1 MVRLRRIVQALFRK
15 LTTFVVR
22 LGWWKSIAAGVGIL
36 ALLFVATKLL
46 LPAAPSNS
54 VAQGP
59 REVTVRSVS
68 GLSNDS
74 APLSVVGEVTSQS
87 QADVRTEGTGEVK
100 AVYASLGDRVSAGQV
115 IAELSNSR
123 ERAAVLQSEGV
134 YDGAVAQLNKVRGG
148 SREEQLAIL
157 QTTLQNA
164 KDSYQGGKTATVSTL
179 LSAFATIDDAI
190 NHKADEMFVNGDTS
204 SPKFMIQSADSGAVT
219 EVEAG
224 RVRAQGIVDRQSAI
238 ATTLSESDDLAMQLS
253 KTEAEVREIKNFFD
267 RVVAALNKAV
277 PSQNIPDSTIA
288 VYKIDANTA
297 RASVNALLTSLA
309 ASRDAL
315 AAKQAAVT
323 VAQKNLEQGITGGSP
338 EDVAAA
344 EATVKQAQ
352 GALAGARAALEKTI
366 VRTPISGSINALP
379 IKRGDYVTA
388 FQPAVTIANNGALEI
403 TAYVTETEAR
413 DIVVGTKVD
422 IEGGNTGIV
431 TRLAPAID
439 PATKKVE
446 VRVGITDTGS
456 LVNGQAVT
464 IAFKRGAKT
473 PATASASS
481 TIPLLIPISALKV
494 GSDKISVFSVN
505 AESKLVA
512 HEVVIGTLLGDK
524 VLIASGITA
533 DLEIVTDARGLK
545 EGDIVSVKK

>member
-46 LPAAPSNS
+46 LPAVPSNS

-238 ATTLSESDDLAMQLS
+238 ATTLSESDDLATQLT

-494 GSDKISVFSVN
+494 GSDRISVFSVN

>member
-1 MVRLRRIVQALFRK
+1 
-15 LTTFVVR
+15 
-22 LGWWKSIAAGVGIL
+22 
-36 ALLFVATKLL
+36 
-46 LPAAPSNS
+46 
-54 VAQGP
+54 
-59 REVTVRSVS
+59 VS